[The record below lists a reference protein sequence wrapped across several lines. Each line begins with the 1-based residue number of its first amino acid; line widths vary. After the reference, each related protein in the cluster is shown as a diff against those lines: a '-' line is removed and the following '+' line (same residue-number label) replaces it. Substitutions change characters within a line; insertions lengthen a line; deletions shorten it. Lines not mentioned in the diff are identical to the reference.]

1 MKRIYLILFLG
12 FFALELAAQSP
23 FVGSIS
29 PNSGKAG
36 DIVTITGRG
45 FNATS
50 SNLQVRFGG
59 AIAEI
64 VSSTETLIE
73 VKVPNN
79 AAFDNIYV
87 TNLVTGLT
95 VSSSDLFLYSFDGE
109 TFDVGKLGAQ
119 NQFPTGNQ
127 GVYDLCLCDFNNDG
141 STDIVA
147 SNETPNDPSRGD
159 ISIFDN
165 QSSPDN
171 LVLNEVQIEIDKTR
185 YAVCGDLNSDGK
197 ADLVISEA
205 SPIAT
210 NIYVFENITT
220 GATIEFDEIDP
231 VILQL
236 PRQTNNDIRNAYEVA
251 INDLD
256 NNGKIDL
263 IVTNSSDNTIHIFEN
278 TSTSGS
284 LSINETPIEITVGAA
299 VTFGIDVQDL
309 NNDGLSEIMVT
320 DQAADAYILP
330 NESDEGNIQFGV
342 AQTVEFDRQVNEI
355 AAADFNNDGYKDI
368 ILIDTEAS
376 SSRMKIFQNTTSSSG
391 GSITFDDGQEL
402 NTGAQNLGAS
412 YGLGDLNGDG
422 LVDLVISNRD
432 NATTNALSIFINNSS
447 STIDLGSPI
456 LYSIV
461 QNARQIEIADIDG
474 DSRPD
479 IVFTHN
485 VASQVNGDISVV
497 LNKNCIRPTISPSAS
512 QIICSDV
519 NLTLEAPLSDGT
531 TYNWEIDTGSGYS
544 VVQSGTDNTINVQ
557 TYLSAGDNA
566 DIRVNTVSDG
576 ATCDLTSDV
585 VNIIV
590 NADTSTPPTP
600 TSNGPICVGE
610 QLQLTAGVSGSLIY
624 EWTGPNGF
632 TSNEENPVID
642 DFQLLNAGRYE
653 LIINSGSCRSEAGS
667 VVVEPTAFPFISID
681 ANDQTNFCLGT
692 SKELS
697 VTEFDGYT
705 YRWTRNGTDI
715 TGSNSATYTTTEDGT
730 YTAILID
737 GTGCESESSSISLTT
752 LTPMQADFTFDQLR
766 CVDLPLSVVESTNN
780 DNASFSVIHDWDF
793 GDGNTV
799 NTADSTGNIYT
810 TAGTYTITLT
820 ATYED
825 IPECSDTQ
833 QYLVTIRDI
842 PNHAIQSDGTE
853 KCPSDSLRV
862 TLPNNFESYLW
873 NTGSTDS
880 ITYAVTEDDFNSVS
894 LSVDWVDD
902 AGCSGT
908 SDLIVSNF
916 ANSTLTVTPNS
927 AATPLVNDTVSLAQD
942 EKSIG
947 LTVSGGTDYAWTPV
961 EVIENAL
968 SDNVTIFPA
977 QVYTTVTVSGTTAE
991 VCRETETIVVVNDN
1005 VVARK
1010 TFSPNGDGLGFDCWE
1025 ILGISGLSC
1034 TVYIFDSKGTIIF
1047 EESEFSDN
1055 CVWDGLANGVQVPDG
1070 VYYFAM
1076 KCEGTDSQFNRTGSI
1091 LLAR

>member
-109 TFDVGKLGAQ
+109 TFDVGKLGDQ
-119 NQFPTGNQ
+119 EQFITGQQ
-127 GVYDLCLCDFNNDG
+127 GVFDLCLCDFNNDN
-141 STDIVA
+141 TLDIGVTSVTA
-147 SNETPNDPSRGD
+147 QDPFPGVVT
-159 ISIFDN
+159 IYDN
-165 QSSPDN
+165 QSSTDN
-171 LVLNEVQIEIDKTR
+171 LTLNQIDIELQETR
-185 YAVCGDLNSDGK
+185 YTVCGDLNGDGLPELVL
-197 ADLVISEA
+197 AELSGLNILILENTSSGSTISFDDDNPTVIS
-205 SPIAT
+205 
-210 NIYVFENITT
+210 
-220 GATIEFDEIDP
+220 
-231 VILQL
+231 L
-236 PRQTNNDIRNAYEVA
+236 PRQDNNDIRNVYE
-251 INDLD
+251 IRIRDLD
-256 NNGKIDL
+256 NNGKPEIL
-263 IVTNSSDNTIHIFEN
+263 ATNSSDNTIHIFEN
-278 TSTSGS
+278 TTTTS
-284 LSINETPIEITVGAA
+284 LSFESPLELNFPDISASS
-299 VTFGIDVQDL
+299 GIKAEDL
-309 NNDGLSEIMVT
+309 NNDGLSDIVIT
-320 DQAADAYILP
+320 NFQDPNAFILENKS
-330 NESDEGNIQFGV
+330 NEGDLAFGDITELTFNSAVNDLAIVDFDGNGFKDVALINRASTLTVFRNETSGTGGDIVFTESGSLTTTNDNAWSLGV
-342 AQTVEFDRQVNEI
+342 
-355 AAADFNNDGYKDI
+355 
-368 ILIDTEAS
+368 
-376 SSRMKIFQNTTSSSG
+376 
-391 GSITFDDGQEL
+391 
-402 NTGAQNLGAS
+402 
-412 YGLGDLNGDG
+412 GDLNGDG
-422 LVDLVISNRD
+422 LADIVSSSLS
-432 NATTNALSIFINNSS
+432 TTTTSLNIFINNSS
-447 STIDLGSPI
+447 IGNISFDDVENKTI
-456 LYSIV
+456 V
-461 QNARQIEIADIDG
+461 RNARQIEIADIDG

-485 VASQVNGDISVV
+485 VGAANNGDLSVI
-497 LNKNCIRPTISPSAS
+497 LNKNCVRPTISPSAS

-600 TSNGPICVGE
+600 TSNGPVCVGE

-705 YRWTRNGTDI
+705 YRWTRNGSDI

-752 LTPMQADFTFDQLR
+752 LTPMQADFTFDQLK

-780 DNASFSVIHDWDF
+780 ANASFSVIHDWDF

-799 NTADSTGNIYT
+799 NAVDSTGNIYT

-842 PNHAIQSDGTE
+842 PDHAIQSDGTE

-862 TLPNNFESYLW
+862 SLPNNFESYLW

-902 AGCSGT
+902 AGCTGT

-916 ANSTLTVTPNS
+916 ANSSLTVTPNS

-1076 KCEGTDSQFNRTGSI
+1076 KCDGTDSQFNRTGSI